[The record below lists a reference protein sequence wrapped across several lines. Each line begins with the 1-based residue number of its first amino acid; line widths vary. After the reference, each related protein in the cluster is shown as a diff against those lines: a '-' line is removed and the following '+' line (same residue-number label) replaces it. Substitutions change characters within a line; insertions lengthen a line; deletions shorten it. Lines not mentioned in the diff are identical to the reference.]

1 MRQEFILSLFF
12 ISLLSLGN
20 FAYAYPAIN
29 NLTVQSQEIWLGETE
44 TIFLN
49 CTDDNGSAIS
59 GVYADISTSTAL
71 FPGNSFIPDANSTY
85 YLTIST
91 AESSNFNKAG
101 TFDVIAY
108 CENELGES
116 VNSSISFTVSNLSIE
131 ISSIASPIYIGDM
144 AEISIF
150 VKKDG
155 NTITSNDVSFSISM
169 NGEVISFASQ
179 PYYDFE
185 KGWVLRFETDALLSN
200 TYTLSISADYS
211 GAEVSID
218 TAVDIMPP
226 LYFSIIDVDKDWVS
240 SGDTIT
246 ATLKAT
252 YRGIPITILEDYI
265 SVRLDSTKV
274 NVFDISSSSAS
285 NAYDLEF
292 ELPSLSAGRHKI
304 KVDFDDS
311 TYTAQDSE
319 NIIYVISASGV
330 IFSDTGNH
338 KVDIRFDSGSLTKDV
353 RTDISGKYS
362 ISFPPDT
369 YDIQVEDNFA
379 VLDIFDADIDNFDD
393 PIKYQSLPATHVSGI
408 SGEGVFYYAIAS
420 ELDYH
425 SADIRIKYDSAKI
438 NDISSIKVY
447 VCNSWNTG
455 NMKCSSEWIIISSV
469 IDSLRKTATI
479 TDAVLDAAYIVGNR
493 DSLSLGAA
501 LEKTS
506 YNVNEDIIM
515 TGLSQDS
522 AKDIVP
528 DAILNAS
535 IEATSITASSVSDSK
550 GLFSFKINNPGVEGN
565 YTLLVKL
572 SKDPYISSQKQID
585 FEIVKSK
592 DLSVVSPDT
601 VKLNPGESSEVQ
613 FLVINT
619 GEADLPNISIS
630 LKNIPDSYYQMIY
643 PETINI
649 LKESEEIPVIVYF
662 VIPENATAGITSASF
677 EISGAGFSKEYSFV
691 MNILPLK
698 NESIDTVSISSDTS
712 ETILSF
718 DIFPSIGM
726 PTGQSL
732 FMIAQGEAMSLAA
745 FAFISISTALLFRR
759 RRLINIYSQELRKI
773 NRQMIFD
780 IRNNMFQTRKT
791 KQSMASRKEKRP
803 VKTQK
808 RSKVLKN

>member
-1 MRQEFILSLFF
+1 MRLKFIILLFF

-20 FAYAYPAIN
+20 FAYASPEIN
-29 NLTVQSQEIWLGETE
+29 NLTVLSQEIWLGETE
-44 TIFLN
+44 IIFLN

-59 GVYADISTSTAL
+59 GVYADINTSTAL

-85 YLTIST
+85 YLSIST
-91 AESSNFNKAG
+91 AESSNFNKVG
-101 TFDVIAY
+101 IFDVIIY

-131 ISSIASPIYIGDM
+131 ISSMASPIYIGDM

-155 NTITSNDVSFSISM
+155 NTITSNDVSFSVSM
-169 NGEVISFASQ
+169 NDETISFASQ

-185 KGWVLRFETDALLSN
+185 KGWVLKFETDALVSAS
-200 TYTLSISADYS
+200 YILSISADYS
-211 GAEVSID
+211 GAEVSINKD
-218 TAVDIMPP
+218 VDIIHP
-226 LYFSIIDVDKDWVS
+226 LDFSITDVDKDWVS

-252 YRGIPITILEDYI
+252 YRGIPITILDNYI

-274 NVFDISSSSAS
+274 DVFDISSSSAS
-285 NAYDLEF
+285 NAYDLVF

-311 TYTAQDSE
+311 THTAQDSE
-319 NIIYVISASGV
+319 NIMYIISASGV

-338 KVDIRFDSGSLTKDV
+338 KVDISFDSGSLTKDV
-353 RTDISGKYS
+353 RTDLSGKYS

-379 VLDIFDADIDNFDD
+379 VLDIFDADIEDFDD
-393 PIKYQSLPATHVSGI
+393 PVKYQSLPAAHVGGI

-420 ELDYH
+420 ELDYS
-425 SADIRIKYDSAKI
+425 SADIKIKYDPAKI
-438 NDISSIKVY
+438 NDLSSMEVY
-447 VCNSWNTG
+447 VCYSWNTG
-455 NMKCSSEWIIISSV
+455 NWKCSSEWIIISSV

-479 TDAVLDAAYIVGNR
+479 ADAVLDAAYIVGNR
-493 DSLSLGAA
+493 DSLNLGAT
-501 LEKTS
+501 LEKES
-506 YNVNEDIIM
+506 FNINEDISI

-522 AKDIVP
+522 SKDIVP

-535 IEATSITASSVSDSK
+535 IEATSITASSVSDSN
-550 GLFSFKINNPGVEGN
+550 GLFSFNIKNPGVEGN
-565 YTLLVKL
+565 YTLLVEL

-592 DLSVVSPDT
+592 DISVVSSDT
-601 VKLNPGESSEVQ
+601 VRLNPGESSEVQ

-619 GEADLPNISIS
+619 GEADLSNISIS
-630 LKNIPDSYYQMIY
+630 LKNIPVSYYQMIY
-643 PETINI
+643 PETIDI
-649 LKESEEIPVIVYF
+649 LKESNDIPVIVYF
-662 VIPENATAGITSASF
+662 TIPENATAGITSASF
-677 EISGAGFSKEYSFV
+677 ELSSAGFSKEHSFV

-698 NESIDTVSISSDTS
+698 NETLDTASVSSDTS
-712 ETILSF
+712 ETLLSF
-718 DIFPSIGM
+718 DLFPSIGM

-732 FMIAQGEAMSLAA
+732 SIIAPGGVMSLAA
-745 FAFISISTALLFRR
+745 FAFISISTAILFRR
-759 RRLINIYSQELRKI
+759 RRLINIYNQELRKI

-780 IRNNMFQTRKT
+780 IRNNMFQTKKT
-791 KQSMASRKEKRP
+791 KQSMASRKEKN
-803 VKTQK
+803 
-808 RSKVLKN
+808 RSKPKKERRC